1 MLYLDASAAVK
12 LILDEPESSALRSQL
27 AERPVRVSSALLR
40 TELIRAIG
48 RTDSARLMAA
58 RTVLRGVS
66 LVAIDDDILTA
77 AAELDPPSLRS
88 LDAIHLATARR
99 LGGELEAIVTY
110 DQRMIAG
117 ARLLGV
123 PVTSPP

>member
-27 AERPVRVSSALLR
+27 GERPVIVSSALLR
-40 TELIRAIG
+40 TELMRAIG

-58 RTVLRGVS
+58 RTLLRGVS
-66 LVAIDDDILTA
+66 LLAIDDDVLT
-77 AAELDPPSLRS
+77 AAELDPASLRA

-110 DQRMIAG
+110 DRRMIAG
-117 ARLLGV
+117 ARLLGL
-123 PVTSPP
+123 PVTSPA